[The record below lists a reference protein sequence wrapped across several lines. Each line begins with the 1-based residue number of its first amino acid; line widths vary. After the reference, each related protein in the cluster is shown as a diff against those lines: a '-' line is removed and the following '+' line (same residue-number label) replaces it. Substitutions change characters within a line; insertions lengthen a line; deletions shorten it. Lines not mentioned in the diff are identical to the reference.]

1 MYENIN
7 REITQLEPDDVF
19 LVINRIKQKF
29 DFPIH
34 FHPEYELNF
43 ILNGKGVRRVVGN
56 SMEDIENVEMVLVGP
71 NVEHGWE
78 THNCKSKQIYEI
90 TIQFHDGLFDDKL
103 LSLRIFKPI
112 KELFNKSN
120 HGILF
125 SAKTALELMPR
136 IVALSKIDS
145 ISDFTQL
152 LTILQELANSKN
164 QKLLSTYISKNN
176 EYENSKK
183 IKKVYEYIQKYYY
196 RKISLSEI
204 SELVNMTPVS
214 FNRFIKKRTGKTFV
228 EYTNNIRLSYVSRWL
243 INTDLSI
250 SEIGFKCGFN
260 NIAHFNRF
268 FKKTKGC
275 TPREFRDEFV
285 RIKQVS

>member
-56 SMEDIENVEMVLVGP
+56 SMENINNVELVLVGP

-78 THNCKSKQIYEI
+78 THCCNSKNIYEI
-90 TIQFHDGLFDDKL
+90 TIQFHDGLFDEKL
-103 LSLRIFKPI
+103 LSLRIFKPL
-112 KELFNKSN
+112 KELFNKSI

-125 SAKTALELMPR
+125 SKETALDLMPK
-136 IVALSKIDS
+136 ILALSKVDS

-152 LTILQELANSKN
+152 LSILQELANSKN
-164 QKLLSTYISKNN
+164 HRLLSTYISSNN
-176 EYENSKK
+176 DYQNSKK
-183 IKKVYEYIQKYYY
+183 IKKVYEYIQKNYH
-196 RKISLSEI
+196 RKISLNEI
-204 SELVNMTPVS
+204 AELVNMTPVS

-228 EYTNNIRLSYVSRWL
+228 EYTNDIRLRYVSRWL

-268 FKKTKGC
+268 FKKAKGC
-275 TPREFRDEFV
+275 TPREFREEFV
-285 RIKQVS
+285 RLQQVS